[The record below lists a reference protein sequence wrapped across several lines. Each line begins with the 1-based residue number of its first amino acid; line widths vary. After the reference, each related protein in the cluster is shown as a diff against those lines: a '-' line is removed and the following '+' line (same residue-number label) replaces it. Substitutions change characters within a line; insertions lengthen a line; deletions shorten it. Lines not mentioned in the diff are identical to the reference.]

1 MESRMEMIYVGNDTG
16 YKTGVGAIF
25 DTNAETYAAFR
36 SAKRLDVGTK
46 DAVFLLDYYNRK
58 GDLADTIG
66 LSASGYERITGEKAL
81 TEAQYREI
89 DTKHWDDVRSNVRAN
104 RPARGPRST
113 DGN

>member
-36 SAKRLDVGTK
+36 SAKRLDVGVQ

-58 GDLADTIG
+58 GDLAYTIG
-66 LSASGYERITGEKAL
+66 LSATGYEQITGEKAL
-81 TEAQYREI
+81 NEMQYRDI
-89 DTKHWDDVRSNVRAN
+89 DGKYWDDVRMQPNTGGKPHERA
-104 RPARGPRST
+104 
-113 DGN
+113 